1 MTRRVGIFGGMFDP
15 VHHGHMA
22 VARHAVEYLNLD
34 QLLLI
39 PCKLPGHR
47 GLPAA
52 SGEQRLRMLELAAAD
67 DPRIAVDPIELSSEG
82 VSYTVH
88 TLARLRRRLPD
99 ARLVL
104 VLGIDAFLGLPGW
117 RDPERLFRMAHV
129 LVIAR
134 RNLPMDYHMAGRLG
148 GAMAQDPEQL
158 FSGKA
163 GRVLL
168 SPEPAMDASSTATR
182 ERLAEGRRAPLP
194 GTVLAYI
201 REQGLYRGEN
211 T

>member
-1 MTRRVGIFGGMFDP
+1 MTRVGVFGGMFDP
-15 VHHGHMA
+15 VHHGHLA
-22 VARHAVEYLNLD
+22 VARHAVEFLDLD

-67 DPRIAVDPIELSSEG
+67 DARIAVDPIELCSEG

-104 VLGIDAFLGLPGW
+104 VLGIDAFLGLPNW
-117 RDPERLFRMAHV
+117 RDPEQLFRMAHM

-134 RNLPMDYHMAGRLG
+134 QNLPMDYDMAGRLG
-148 GAMAQDPEQL
+148 GAMARDPEQL
-158 FSGKA
+158 FSDNA

-168 SPEPAMDASSTATR
+168 ITEPAIDASSSTAR
-182 ERLAEGRRAPLP
+182 ERLASGKRAQVPAA
-194 GTVLAYI
+194 VLGYI